1 MKPYLPLL
9 VLTAATF
16 APLALAADNNRSP
29 SEQPPS
35 GARPNI
41 RQGTL
46 EDGAVAPDFALPD
59 IEGKKTVKLSD
70 LKGKVVLV
78 DFWATWCPPCRA
90 SLPNI
95 NKIANDKTLAA
106 KGLTVW
112 AVNLDE
118 TADKITPFTK
128 QNNYTFT
135 VPIDVGGQVAERYKI
150 EGIPST
156 MVIGK
161 DGTIKFA
168 VEGFAGE
175 DTEKQISDAID
186 KALAGK

>member
-1 MKPYLPLL
+1 MKKSL
-9 VLTAATF
+9 F
-16 APLALAADNNRSP
+16 SLAALSLAMAAFVWVPQSRANVELLIGKPAPEISLK
-29 SEQPPS
+29 
-35 GARPNI
+35 
-41 RQGTL
+41 TV
-46 EDGAVAPDFALPD
+46 DGKD
-59 IEGKKTVKLSD
+59 VKLSD